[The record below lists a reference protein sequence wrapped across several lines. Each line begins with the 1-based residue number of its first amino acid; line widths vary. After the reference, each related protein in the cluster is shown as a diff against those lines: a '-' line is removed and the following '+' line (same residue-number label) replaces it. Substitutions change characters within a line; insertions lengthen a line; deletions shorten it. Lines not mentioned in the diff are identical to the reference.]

1 MLPFLAFQIAQ
12 ALLLPLTNLAANP
25 TSSAGE
31 KHTTMPF
38 VGEDVNPGRKRRW
51 SDDDERAA
59 YPLYPSEETKEFYII
74 NQRSE
79 LAPRKV
85 LSTKRARMSD
95 DEVHVTDDHDTSDY
109 PLNNSHRRRRS
120 SQLKALQ
127 VQPAF
132 AKPRV
137 TSALLAPCHI
147 CHRRPTKKSDLDS
160 FADCQG
166 CGERTCYVCIR
177 ECHGWNLDGGSGVSE
192 QEALSRSFHMDDV
205 DDGQHNNVSSGGKQ
219 TNKGWGAVGHRAV
232 VCSRCCIERGVEG
245 DVTCLG
251 CFSRMEG
258 S

>member
-1 MLPFLAFQIAQ
+1 M
-12 ALLLPLTNLAANP
+12 LPLTNLAANP

-31 KHTTMPF
+31 KHITMPF

-59 YPLYPSEETKEFYII
+59 YQLYPSEETKEFYII

-85 LSTKRARMSD
+85 LSTKRARMTD

-109 PLNNSHRRRRS
+109 PFNNSHRRRRS

-205 DDGQHNNVSSGGKQ
+205 DDGQQHNNATSGGQQ
-219 TNKGWGAVGHRAV
+219 TNKGWDAVGHKAV
-232 VCSRCCIERGVEG
+232 VCSRCCIERGAEG

>member
-1 MLPFLAFQIAQ
+1 
-12 ALLLPLTNLAANP
+12 
-25 TSSAGE
+25 
-31 KHTTMPF
+31 MPF

-79 LAPRKV
+79 VVPRKV
-85 LSTKRARMSD
+85 LSTKRARKTD
-95 DEVHVTDDHDTSDY
+95 DEVHVTDDNDTSDY
-109 PLNNSHRRRRS
+109 PFNNSHRRRRS
-120 SQLKALQ
+120 SQLKPLQ

-205 DDGQHNNVSSGGKQ
+205 GDGQQHNKATSGGQQ
-219 TNKGWGAVGHRAV
+219 TNKGWNAVGHRTV
-232 VCSRCCIERGVEG
+232 VCSRCCIERGAEG

>member
-1 MLPFLAFQIAQ
+1 
-12 ALLLPLTNLAANP
+12 
-25 TSSAGE
+25 
-31 KHTTMPF
+31 MPF
-38 VGEDVNPGRKRRW
+38 VGEDVHTGRKRRW
-51 SDDDERAA
+51 SDDDERSV
-59 YPLYPSEETKEFYII
+59 YPLYPSEETKDFFIL
-74 NQRSE
+74 NQRPE

-85 LSTKRARMSD
+85 LSTKRARMT
-95 DEVHVTDDHDTSDY
+95 DEEAHVTDDHDTSNY
-109 PLNNSHRRRRS
+109 PVNTPHRRRRS

-127 VQPAF
+127 VQSPF
-132 AKPRV
+132 VKPRV

-166 CGERTCYVCIR
+166 CSERTCYVCIR

-192 QEALSRSFHMDDV
+192 QEMLSRSFHMDDI
-205 DDGQHNNVSSGGKQ
+205 DDAQQHNNVSSGGQQKA
-219 TNKGWGAVGHRAV
+219 KGWDAVGHRAV
-232 VCSRCCIERGVEG
+232 VCSRCCIERGAEG